1 MVPGFNHNVMHKGR
15 MFHIQTE
22 DSGPKKPWI
31 VTHLFAHGG
40 HIIDSRKTSYDDIV
54 SMPEMEE
61 VVREMME
68 EQHKNMLRDLKDGKY
83 NHKFED
89 VAAEGAKE
97 APKAA
102 AAPAAAKPLVDPA
115 RTLPDV
121 ILDYFRAQG

>member
-40 HIIDSRKTSYDDIV
+40 HILESRKTSYDDIV
-54 SMPEMEE
+54 GMPEMEE

-68 EQHKNMLRDLKDGKY
+68 EQHKNMLRDLKDGKLD
-83 NHKFED
+83 HKFQD
-89 VAAEGAKE
+89 AAAPAAKE
-97 APKAA
+97 PAAPA
-102 AAPAAAKPLVDPA
+102 AAPAAAKPLPDAA
-115 RTLPDV
+115 RSLPDV